1 MEIMAEKKQ
10 RFSYEQSLKSMDT
23 EEFIDL
29 KFYRPLGYMWALFFE
44 RLGISPNA
52 VSVMSIFLG
61 VAAGILF
68 YFDDLWI
75 NVIGMLLLIWANTY
89 DSADGQLARMTGN
102 FSRFGRILD
111 GACGDIWFITI
122 YAAICLRLTPE
133 WGIYIWLLGAFAGF
147 WHSKQA
153 SMADYYRNFHLFFV
167 KGKHGSELDD
177 SGKVKKELDE
187 LRFFKDPIYT
197 TFTWFYY
204 NYTRKQESV
213 TPNMQVFRHTL
224 REKYRDGLIPSGLNE
239 AFRAQ
244 SKPLMKY
251 TNILSFNTRVIALF
265 ASLLIGMPW
274 LYFVFE
280 LLVLNS
286 LLFYMV
292 LTHERICRNF
302 NNRLITGEEQ

>member
-1 MEIMAEKKQ
+1 MAEQKQ

-29 KFYRPLGYMWALFFE
+29 KFYRPLGYLWALFFE

-61 VAAGILF
+61 VGAGILF
-68 YFDDLWI
+68 YFDELWI
-75 NVIGMLLLIWANTY
+75 NIIGMFLLIWANTY

-147 WHSKQA
+147 WHTKQA
-153 SMADYYRNFHLFFV
+153 SLADYYRNFHLFFV
-167 KGKHGSELDD
+167 KGKKGSELDD
-177 SGKVKKELDE
+177 STKIKQELNA
-187 LRFFKDPIYT
+187 LRFSKDPVYT
-197 TFTWFYY
+197 VFTWFYY
-204 NYTRKQESV
+204 NYTRQQENV
-213 TPNMQVFRHTL
+213 TPRMQEFRHTL
-224 REKYRDGLIPSGLNE
+224 RMKYGNENLPLRLNE
-239 AFRAQ
+239 AFRQ
-244 SKPLMKY
+244 HSKPLMKF
-251 TNILSFNTRVIALF
+251 TNMLSFNTRVIALF
-265 ASLLIGMPW
+265 ASLIIDMPW

-280 LLVLNS
+280 LVVLNS
-286 LLFYMV
+286 MLFYMV
-292 LTHERICRNF
+292 VTHERICRNF
-302 NNRLITGEEQ
+302 NNRLLAGEK

>member
-1 MEIMAEKKQ
+1 MEIMADQKQ

-29 KFYRPLGYMWALFFE
+29 KFYRPLGYLWALFFE
-44 RLGISPNA
+44 RLGVTPNA

-61 VAAGILF
+61 VGAGILF
-68 YFDDLWI
+68 YFDQLWI

-122 YAAICLRLTPE
+122 YAAICLRLMPG

-147 WHSKQA
+147 CHTKQA
-153 SMADYYRNFHLFFV
+153 SLADYYRNFHLFFV
-167 KGKHGSELDD
+167 KGKQGSELDD
-177 SGKVKKELDE
+177 SEKVKEELAA
-187 LRFFKDPIYT
+187 LRFKKDPVYT
-197 TFTWFYY
+197 VFTWFYY

-213 TPNMQVFRHTL
+213 TPGMQ
-224 REKYRDGLIPSGLNE
+224 
-239 AFRAQ
+239 AFRRALRKKYHKGAIPAEISDDFRSQ

-251 TNILSFNTRVIALF
+251 TNMLSFNTRVIALF
-265 ASLLIGMPW
+265 ASLFIGMPW

-280 LLVLNS
+280 LIVLNGM
-286 LLFYMV
+286 LFYMV

-302 NNRLITGEEQ
+302 TNRLDAGEKQ

>member
-1 MEIMAEKKQ
+1 MADQKQ

-29 KFYRPLGYMWALFFE
+29 KFYRPLGYLWALFFE
-44 RLGISPNA
+44 RIGVTPNV

-61 VAAGILF
+61 VGAGILF
-68 YFDDLWI
+68 YFDQLWI
-75 NVIGMLLLIWANTY
+75 NMIGMLLLIWANTY

-122 YAAICLRLTPE
+122 YAAICLRLMPE

-147 WHSKQA
+147 WHTKQA
-153 SMADYYRNFHLFFV
+153 SLADYYRNFHLFFV
-167 KGKHGSELDD
+167 KGKQGSELDD
-177 SGKVKKELDE
+177 SEKVKEELAA
-187 LRFFKDPIYT
+187 LRFKKEPIYT
-197 TFTWFYY
+197 VFTWFYY
-204 NYTRKQESV
+204 NYTRNQESV
-213 TPNMQVFRHTL
+213 TPAMQ
-224 REKYRDGLIPSGLNE
+224 
-239 AFRAQ
+239 AFRLALRKKYHNGAIPAGISDDFRSQ

-251 TNILSFNTRVIALF
+251 TNMLSFNTRVIALF
-265 ASLLIGMPW
+265 ASLFIGMPW

-280 LLVLNS
+280 LIVLNGM
-286 LLFYMV
+286 LFYMV

-302 NNRLITGEEQ
+302 TNRLDAGEKQ